1 MQSSTITVISLII
14 NFGFIIL
21 VLSLF
26 YPKAIQLYR
35 KRKKQAETK
44 RIKEIQS
51 IVMGYLKEISND

>member
-14 NFGFIIL
+14 NLGFIIL
-21 VLSLF
+21 CLSLV

-35 KRKKQAETK
+35 KRKKLKETQ
-44 RIKEIQS
+44 RIKEIQR